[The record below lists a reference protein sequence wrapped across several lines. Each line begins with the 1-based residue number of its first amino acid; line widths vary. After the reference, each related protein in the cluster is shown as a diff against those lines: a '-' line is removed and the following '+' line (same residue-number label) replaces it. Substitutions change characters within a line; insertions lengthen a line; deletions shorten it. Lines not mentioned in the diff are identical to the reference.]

1 MANKRKMPTKEQ
13 AALLRDMEPENTCI
27 VFVYSCGK
35 FKAVRD
41 DQWQQ
46 VLHEVRTVAAAR
58 NAGWIKHTQQQ
69 EDHVLTG
76 LGREVLKEMEKAMSE
91 ENRDPR
97 VCPKLGDVFRRENG
111 VVMRITAVA
120 EDRIDWTSQDG
131 DHRLKNWHGSR
142 STWEDFV
149 EVYTKVIHA
158 E

>member
-1 MANKRKMPTKEQ
+1 MWKCCNQKI
-13 AALLRDMEPENTCI
+13 D
-27 VFVYSCGK
+27 
-35 FKAVRD
+35 
-41 DQWQQ
+41 
-46 VLHEVRTVAAAR
+46 AR
-58 NAGWIKHTQQQ
+58 
-69 EDHVLTG
+69 
-76 LGREVLKEMEKAMSE
+76 LGMLFTTHREMEKAMSE